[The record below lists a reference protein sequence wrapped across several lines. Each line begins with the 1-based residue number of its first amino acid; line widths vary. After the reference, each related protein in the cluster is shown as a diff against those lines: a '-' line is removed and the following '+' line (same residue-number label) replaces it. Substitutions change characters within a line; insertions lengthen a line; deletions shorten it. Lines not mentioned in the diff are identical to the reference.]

1 MVVAGWAR
9 VHPLASKARS
19 KRMPLM
25 MARHSLVLSL
35 CACAATA
42 GSVLASSQPAAVE
55 VSLSCQKTCEAA
67 GHCAVG
73 VDTGCDRQPT
83 CSMGCAIAAVPGVTL
98 EECVAE
104 CQTVRARTVRVTQF
118 VSNGRNKRLSVCVC
132 VCE

>member
-1 MVVAGWAR
+1 MVVAGWTR
-9 VHPLASKARS
+9 VHPLVSKARI

-25 MARHSLVLSL
+25 MARYSIVLVL
-35 CACAATA
+35 CACAATVG
-42 GSVLASSQPAAVE
+42 GSVLASFQPAAVE

-83 CSMGCAIAAVPGVTL
+83 CSMGCAIAAVPGVTI

-104 CQTVRARTVRVTQF
+104 CQTVRACTVRVTQF
-118 VSNGRNKRLSVCVC
+118 VSYG
-132 VCE
+132 